1 MLTKNY
7 FATLTTQVI
16 RFGWF
21 AVWMGVLLLAIGIGF
36 SLPMMAQNPAAGKG
50 TPSPV
55 APVRLTNDQQ
65 RAMGAALAEYR
76 NARKDAAKRAAAVDK
91 AIALGAEPSAR
102 MMDLVTKDLEPWLR
116 KYRENFTR
124 RAVVLMRDKL
134 KTVKVDEVQALR
146 AKVLALAKIEELTKE
161 QIVAD
166 ADPAMARLEELLLM
180 DRVAVLAAAPELQ
193 TQRDGL
199 QENGALW
206 EKLAVA
212 QHTVLPDDANKP
224 SQPPSFAEHMLRE
237 EDLAVRMA
245 GPIDDAA
252 RQVLAYN
259 TTQEQ
264 QMDPAEARCTLELN
278 LMRILLGL
286 NALAFDKQLLAT
298 GRDHSTDMEKLNFF
312 AHESPVAGKKTPW
325 DRAKNFGTSASGENI
340 YMGMEDG
347 HSAHTA
353 WFHSPGHFKNQ
364 LGAGHKRVG
373 VGRHNRHW
381 TQMFGA

>member
-1 MLTKNY
+1 MLLNKC
-7 FATLTTQVI
+7 ACGLVHARLRQ
-16 RFGWF
+16 
-21 AVWMGVLLLAIGIGF
+21 ASLLGCILAAF
-36 SLPMMAQNPAAGKG
+36 SLQAWAQNPTAAPTATKAV
-50 TPSPV
+50 PPV
-55 APVRLTNDQQ
+55 KLTNDQQ
-65 RAMGAALAEYR
+65 RAMGAALNEYR
-76 NARKDAAKRAAAVDK
+76 NARKDNAKRTSAVEA
-91 AIALGAEPSAR
+91 AIALGAEPTAR
-102 MMDLVTKDLEPWLR
+102 MLDLVTKDLEPWLR
-116 KYRENFTR
+116 KYRETFTR

-134 KTVKVDEVQALR
+134 KTVKVDEVQTLR
-146 AKVLALAKIEELTKE
+146 GKVLALVKIEDLTKD

-166 ADPAMARLEELLLM
+166 ADPAMARLEEMLLM
-180 DRVAVLAAAPELQ
+180 DRAAVLAVAPELQ
-193 TQRDGL
+193 TQRDAL
-199 QENGALW
+199 QETGALW

-212 QHTVLPDDANKP
+212 QHAALPDDANKP
-224 SQPPSFAEHMLRE
+224 SQPPSFAEHLLRE
-237 EDLAVRMA
+237 EALAVRMA

-286 NALAFDKQLLAT
+286 NALAFDKQLLAA

-312 AHESPVAGKKTPW
+312 DHESPVKGKKTPW
-325 DRAKNFGTSASGENI
+325 DRAKNFNTSASGENI
-340 YMGMEDG
+340 YLGSEDG
-347 HSAHTA
+347 HDAHLA

-381 TQMFGA
+381 TQLFGG

>member
-1 MLTKNY
+1 MTINSLSAIVSRIPLGL
-7 FATLTTQVI
+7 FRGIAV
-16 RFGWF
+16 FG
-21 AVWMGVLLLAIGIGF
+21 LAIVLMNRQPAL
-36 SLPMMAQNPAAGKG
+36 SQNPAASKAPAN
-50 TPSPV
+50 TS

-65 RAMGAALAEYR
+65 RAMGAAMNEYR
-76 NARKDAAKRAAAVDK
+76 NARKDNAKRIAAVDA
-91 AIALGAEPSAR
+91 AIALGAEPTAR
-102 MMDLVTKDLEPWLR
+102 MQDLVTKDLEPWLR
-116 KYRENFTR
+116 KYREAFTR
-124 RAVVLMRDKL
+124 RAGVLMRDKL
-134 KTVKVDEVQALR
+134 KTVKVEEVQALR

-180 DRVAVLAAAPELQ
+180 DRATVLAAALELQ

-199 QENGALW
+199 QEYGSLW

-212 QHTVLPDDANKP
+212 QYAALPDDANKP
-224 SQPPSFAEHMLRE
+224 SQPPSFAEHLLRE

-252 RQVLAYN
+252 RRVLAYN

-286 NALAFDKQLLAT
+286 NACAFDKQLLAA
-298 GRDHSTDMEKLNFF
+298 GRDHSADMEKLKFF
-312 AHESPVAGKKTPW
+312 EHESPVAGKKTPW

-340 YMGMEDG
+340 FMGSEDG
-347 HSAHTA
+347 HQAHTA

-381 TQMFGA
+381 TQLFGA

>member
-1 MLTKNY
+1 MLLGTTLMLLSGQVVLSQGP
-7 FATLTTQVI
+7 ATSQQPAKTT
-16 RFGWF
+16 
-21 AVWMGVLLLAIGIGF
+21 
-36 SLPMMAQNPAAGKG
+36 P
-50 TPSPV
+50 
-55 APVRLTNDQQ
+55 PVRLTNEQQ
-65 RAMGAALAEYR
+65 RAMGAALNEYR
-76 NARKDAAKRAAAVDK
+76 NARKDNAKRIAAVDA
-91 AIALGAEPSAR
+91 AIALGSEPTAR
-102 MMDLVTKDLEPWLR
+102 MQDLVTKDLEPWLR

-134 KTVKVDEVQALR
+134 KTVKVEEVQALR

-166 ADPAMARLEELLLM
+166 ADPAMARLEELLLI
-180 DRVAVLAAAPELQ
+180 DRASVLAGAADLQ

-199 QENGALW
+199 QELGMLW

-212 QHTVLPDDANKP
+212 QHAALPEDMNKP
-224 SQPPSFAEHMLRE
+224 SQPPSFAEHLVRE
-237 EDLAVRMA
+237 EDLAVRLA

-252 RQVLAYN
+252 RRVLAYN

-286 NALAFDKQLLAT
+286 NALAFDKQLLAA
-298 GRDHSTDMEKLNFF
+298 GRDHSADMEKYNFF
-312 AHESPVAGKKTPW
+312 AHESPVTGKKTPW

-340 YMGMEDG
+340 YMGSQDG
-347 HSAHTA
+347 HDAHSA

-364 LGAGHKRVG
+364 LGSGHKRIG

-381 TQMFGA
+381 TQLFGS

>member
-1 MLTKNY
+1 MFIPRPGQSQFLSR
-7 FATLTTQVI
+7 LLQLSL
-16 RFGWF
+16 FGF
-21 AVWMGVLLLAIGIGF
+21 FIVSLALQGW
-36 SLPMMAQNPAAGKG
+36 SQNPAAGPAATKAAQ
-50 TPSPV
+50 PP
-55 APVRLTNDQQ
+55 RLTNDQQ
-65 RAMGAALAEYR
+65 RAMGAAMNEYR
-76 NARKDAAKRAAAVDK
+76 NARKDNAKRIAAVDA
-91 AIALGAEPSAR
+91 AIAIGPEPTAR
-102 MMDLVTKDLEPWLR
+102 MLELVTKDLEPWLR
-116 KYRENFTR
+116 KYREAFTR

-146 AKVLALAKIEELTKE
+146 GKVLALVKIEELTKE

-166 ADPAMARLEELLLM
+166 ADPAMTRLEELLLM
-180 DRVAVLAAAPELQ
+180 DRASVLAAAPELQ
-193 TQRDGL
+193 TQRDAM
-199 QENGALW
+199 QETGALW

-212 QHTVLPDDANKP
+212 QYNALPDDANKP
-224 SQPPSFAEHMLRE
+224 SQPPSFAEHLVRE

-245 GPIDDAA
+245 GPIEDKD

-286 NALAFDKQLLAT
+286 NAVAFDKQLLAT
-298 GRDHSTDMEKLNFF
+298 SRDHSTDMEKLNFF
-312 AHESPVAGKKTPW
+312 AHESPVKGKTTPW

-340 YMGMEDG
+340 FMGSEDG
-347 HSAHTA
+347 HHAHTA

-364 LGAGHKRVG
+364 LGAGHKRIG

-381 TQMFGA
+381 TQLFGS

>member
-1 MLTKNY
+1 
-7 FATLTTQVI
+7 
-16 RFGWF
+16 
-21 AVWMGVLLLAIGIGF
+21 
-36 SLPMMAQNPAAGKG
+36 MASQPAAK
-50 TPSPV
+50 PA
-55 APVRLTNDQQ
+55 APPRLTNDQQ

-76 NARKDAAKRAAAVDK
+76 NARKDAAKRSAAVDQ
-91 AIALGAEPSAR
+91 AIALGAEPTAR
-102 MMDLVTKDLEPWLR
+102 MLDLVTKDLEPFLR
-116 KYRENFTR
+116 KYREAFTR
-124 RAVVLMRDKL
+124 RAIVLIRDKL

-146 AKVLALAKIEELTKE
+146 AKVLALAKIEDLTKE

-180 DRVAVLAAAPELQ
+180 DRVAVLAVAPELQ
-193 TQRDGL
+193 TQRDAL
-199 QENGALW
+199 QENGGLW

-212 QHTVLPDDANKP
+212 QHTALPDDANKP
-224 SQPPSFAEHMLRE
+224 SQPPSFAEHLLRE

-245 GPIDDAA
+245 GPIDDKA

-286 NALAFDKQLLAT
+286 NALAFDKQLLAAS
-298 GRDHSTDMEKLNFF
+298 RDHSTDMEKHNFF

-325 DRAKNFGTSASGENI
+325 DRAKNFGTSGSGENI
-340 YMGMEDG
+340 FMGSEDG
-347 HSAHTA
+347 HQAHMA

-381 TQMFGA
+381 TQLFGA

>member
-1 MLTKNY
+1 
-7 FATLTTQVI
+7 
-16 RFGWF
+16 
-21 AVWMGVLLLAIGIGF
+21 
-36 SLPMMAQNPAAGKG
+36 
-50 TPSPV
+50 
-55 APVRLTNDQQ
+55 
-65 RAMGAALAEYR
+65 MGAALAEYR
-76 NARKDAAKRAAAVDK
+76 NARKDSAKRNAAVNQ
-91 AIALGAEPSAR
+91 AIALGAEPTAR
-102 MMDLVTKDLEPWLR
+102 MMELVTKDLEPWLR

-134 KTVKVDEVQALR
+134 KTVKVEEVQALR
-146 AKVLALAKIEELTKE
+146 AKVLALTKIEGLTKE

-180 DRVAVLAAAPELQ
+180 DRAAVLGAAPELQ
-193 TQRDGL
+193 TQRDAL
-199 QENGALW
+199 QENGLLW

-212 QHTVLPDDANKP
+212 QYQALPDDTNKP
-224 SQPPSFAEHMLRE
+224 SQPPSFAEHLLRE
-237 EDLAVRMA
+237 EDLAVRLA
-245 GPIDDAA
+245 GPIDDKA

-278 LMRILLGL
+278 LLRILLGL
-286 NALAFDKQLLAT
+286 NALAFDKQLLAAS
-298 GRDHSTDMEKLNFF
+298 RDHSADMEKLNFF
-312 AHESPVAGKKTPW
+312 AHESPVSGKKTPW

-340 YMGMEDG
+340 YVGSQDG
-347 HSAHTA
+347 HDAHSA

-381 TQMFGA
+381 TQLFGT